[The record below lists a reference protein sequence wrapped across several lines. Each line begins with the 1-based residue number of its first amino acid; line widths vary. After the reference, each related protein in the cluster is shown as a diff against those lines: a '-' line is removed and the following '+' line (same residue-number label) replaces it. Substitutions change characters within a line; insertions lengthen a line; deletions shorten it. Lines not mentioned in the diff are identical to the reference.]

1 MKTAVIWFGAEI
13 IERVEKFKYVR
24 YDDDS
29 KMNYIYNLDDKI
41 MAIIPTTYAITFF
54 LNIIVMKKYKSSKP
68 EHDTQ
73 TIAFYISLCISLLAL
88 GVSIIGLIITN

>member
-54 LNIIVMKKYKSSKP
+54 
-68 EHDTQ
+68 
-73 TIAFYISLCISLLAL
+73 
-88 GVSIIGLIITN
+88 